1 MKRPPTNAD
10 ANPASTRS
18 AVGRPRSAEA
28 QEAILQAALEL
39 LGQVGY
45 GSFSIEAVAARAGVG
60 RPTIY
65 RRWSSKLELAV
76 EAVVRLAPSVKV
88 VDSGDALADLR
99 NLVSEILPDMT
110 SSATGRAFIAL
121 AGDVEVRAELAHRLD
136 ERYFQ
141 PRRAVVAG
149 LLQRAVIANQI
160 RPDIDCDLLIDLIL
174 GAAVYRWLVTGTP
187 VTGESARRIVDAVVD
202 LAAPR
207 P

>member
-1 MKRPPTNAD
+1 M
-10 ANPASTRS
+10 
-18 AVGRPRSAEA
+18 
-28 QEAILQAALEL
+28 
-39 LGQVGY
+39 
-45 GSFSIEAVAARAGVG
+45 
-60 RPTIY
+60 
-65 RRWSSKLELAV
+65 
-76 EAVVRLAPSVKV
+76 VRLAPSVKV
-88 VDSGDALADLR
+88 VDSGDALSNLR

-121 AGDVEVRAELAHRLD
+121 AGDVEVRPELAHRFD

-174 GAAVYRWLVTGTP
+174 GPAVYRWLVTGTP
-187 VTGESARRIVDAVVD
+187 VTRESARRIVDAVVD